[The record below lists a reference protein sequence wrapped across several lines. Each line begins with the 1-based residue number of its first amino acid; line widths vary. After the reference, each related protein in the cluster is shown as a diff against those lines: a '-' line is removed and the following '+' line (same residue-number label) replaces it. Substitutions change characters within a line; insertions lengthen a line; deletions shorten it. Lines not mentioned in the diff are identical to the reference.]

1 MDKEKYILV
10 GVSLDK
16 NDKVKESLDELS
28 ELLKTAGGETL
39 DKVYQNLKAY
49 ENATYLGKG
58 KILELKEYVESLGA
72 TGIICDDEL
81 SPMQLKNLSDMLEC
95 KVLDRTMLILDIFA
109 AHATTS
115 EGKNQ
120 VEMAQLKYRS
130 QRLTGMGTSLSRL
143 GGGIG
148 TRGPGESKLE
158 IDRRIIQKRISF
170 LRKEIE
176 NIEKIRDN
184 NRKKRKRN
192 HIPVVSIVGYTNAGK
207 STLLNKITG
216 ANILAEDKLFAT
228 LDPTTRKL
236 KMESGEEI
244 LITDTVGFINK
255 LPHHLIDAF
264 KSTLEEAAYSDII
277 LHVVDSS
284 DENMSLH
291 MDTVYKTLYELNI
304 IGKPIITLMNKADIS
319 TIETPIDNKAEKTI
333 KISAKTGFGLDKA
346 LDEIQELLNS
356 KRQHVN
362 TIIPYSKAG
371 ILDKIRREGNLLSE
385 EYMEDGIKIEAYIPY
400 KIQI

>member
-356 KRQHVN
+356 KRQYVN